1 MPAPFFMEGSMRVE
15 QQYREVLRLKREI
28 NLRLSV
34 GTGFWEI
41 RELALF
47 LAGDKAYLKLKREE
61 KQLMMLDCF
70 FGIWQEEKKK
80 LPKGRIETDI
90 FHDISSLEELEKKY
104 QRIKYCGLRIENAV
118 PGPYVEQALE
128 WLEEDKV
135 SGIAVGKIF
144 LLETSEREENLLS
157 MARYLKQGGNAV
169 DGLLLL
175 QCANETLPGRESLLL
190 EEADIWIDAGEWE
203 AALSLLCRI
212 KNPSQDIRG
221 LKEDLERLRRVEGN
235 D

>member
-47 LAGDKAYLKLKREE
+47 LAGDKAYLKLKKEE

-104 QRIKYCGLRIENAV
+104 QRIKYCGLRIETWNR
-118 PGPYVEQALE
+118 P
-128 WLEEDKV
+128 W
-135 SGIAVGKIF
+135 
-144 LLETSEREENLLS
+144 N
-157 MARYLKQGGNAV
+157 
-169 DGLLLL
+169 GLRK
-175 QCANETLPGRESLLL
+175 TR
-190 EEADIWIDAGEWE
+190 
-203 AALSLLCRI
+203 
-212 KNPSQDIRG
+212 
-221 LKEDLERLRRVEGN
+221 
-235 D
+235 